1 MLAHIKG
8 IVDRIAFDNVIIDV
22 NGIGYRVY
30 TSTSTIANASVG
42 EVVKLYTYTN
52 LREDSISLFG
62 FFTESELRQF
72 EQLLS
77 VTGVGPKAALAVLS
91 SVPPAIFGL
100 AVLNEDADTLA
111 KAQGVGK
118 KTAQRII
125 LELKD
130 KIRKEQGSMLRN
142 QGISLPLTD
151 AVPEQGV
158 KSEAIAAMGML
169 GYNFTEAQRAVA
181 EAYQEG
187 KSLED
192 VLRDALRSKWRI

>member
-1 MLAHIKG
+1 MLF
-8 IVDRIAFDNVIIDV
+8 R
-22 NGIGYRVY
+22 
-30 TSTSTIANASVG
+30 
-42 EVVKLYTYTN
+42 
-52 LREDSISLFG
+52 
-62 FFTESELRQF
+62 
-72 EQLLS
+72 
-77 VTGVGPKAALAVLS
+77 